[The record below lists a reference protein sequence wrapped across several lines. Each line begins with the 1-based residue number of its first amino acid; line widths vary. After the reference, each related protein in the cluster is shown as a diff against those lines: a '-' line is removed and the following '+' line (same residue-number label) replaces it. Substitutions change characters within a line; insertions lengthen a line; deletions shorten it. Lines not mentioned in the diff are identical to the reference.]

1 MSSFTS
7 LFRFRDDQGSVYYGE
22 AGADGKFTKE
32 SLTGREVQIFTGD
45 NPWDDDFKLSN
56 ERRKVAEVCV
66 QHHFIA
72 NVYTKLRPGSLPP
85 ATHSYFLLCRLKL
98 QTTCR

>member
-1 MSSFTS
+1 MHSFTS

-32 SLTGREVQIFTGD
+32 SLTGREVQIFTSD

-56 ERRKVAEVCV
+56 ERRKVVEVWG
-66 QHHFIA
+66 QHHFTA
-72 NVYTKLRPGSLPP
+72 NVYAKLRPGSLPF
-85 ATHSYFLLCRLKL
+85 AAHSYIHVCRLEL
-98 QTTCR
+98 QTARR